1 MYIELKI
8 NDSRINVNASLITNV
23 LEKGDHCVISFI
35 DCEDYITVSQSYD
48 EVKELLDY
56 AYKNQRR

>member
-1 MYIELKI
+1 MYIELKV
-8 NDSRINVNASLITNV
+8 NDSRVNVNASLITSIR
-23 LEKGDHCVISFI
+23 EDGDKCVVCFT

-56 AYKNQRR
+56 AAKRMR